1 MSAATE
7 ELTLEVVFVEEIA
20 EAAIREQAE
29 AAIMAQNCE
38 AMSVEAE
45 SFAVFVDLLSGADQD
60 YLTAEEYAEPV
71 VMEAEAPAVDWA
83 EISRALSESQAVM
96 IGVQQL
102 LSETFAAMGVE
113 DHEFIRVMADLDGS
127 LRLLADHPRREEIE
141 AVLNSPEN
149 NELRSMY
156 DAAMAG
162 MGLAGNL
169 VGAVADPAKV
179 LEQVKRAKALA
190 VA

>member
-7 ELTLEVVFVEEIA
+7 TLTLEVVFVEEIA
-20 EAAIREQAE
+20 EAAVREQTE
-29 AAIMAQNCE
+29 AAIMAQNCQ
-38 AMSVEAE
+38 AMAVEAE
-45 SFAVFVDLLSGADQD
+45 SFAAFVDLLSGADQD
-60 YLTAEEYAEPV
+60 YLSAEEYAEPV
-71 VMEAEAPAVDWA
+71 VMETEAPTVDWA
-83 EISRALSESQAVM
+83 EISHALSESQAVM
-96 IGVQQL
+96 IGVQEL
-102 LSETFAAMGVE
+102 LSETLAAMGVE
-113 DHEFIRVMADLDGS
+113 DHEYIRVMADLDGS

-141 AVLNSPEN
+141 YVLNSPEN

>member
-1 MSAATE
+1 MSVAIE
-7 ELTLEVVFVEEIA
+7 ELTLDVVFVEEIA
-20 EAAIREQAE
+20 EAAERERAE
-29 AAIMAQNCE
+29 AAIMAENFQ
-38 AMSVEAE
+38 AMTVEAE
-45 SFAVFVDLLSGADQD
+45 SFAAFVDLLSGSDQE
-60 YLTAEEYAEPV
+60 YLAAEEYAEPAD
-71 VMEAEAPAVDWA
+71 MEPEVPTVDWA

-96 IGVQQL
+96 IGVQEL
-102 LSETFAAMGVE
+102 LSETLAAMGVD
-113 DHEFIRVMADLDGS
+113 DHDYIRVMADMDGS

-141 AVLNSPEN
+141 LVLNSPAN
-149 NELRSMY
+149 NELRAMY

-169 VGAVADPAKV
+169 VGTVADPAKV